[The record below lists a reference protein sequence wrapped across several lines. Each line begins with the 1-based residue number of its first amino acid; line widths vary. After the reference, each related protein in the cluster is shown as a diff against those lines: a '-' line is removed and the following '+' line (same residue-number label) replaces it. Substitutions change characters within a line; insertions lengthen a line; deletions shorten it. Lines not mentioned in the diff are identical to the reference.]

1 MKFHGYKPLL
11 DLDDNAVKD
20 GDKDVSLGT
29 LAVNALEL
37 PPKDKEMSGEEKIAR
52 FTLQLKIKKSSAKGE
67 PADISTDEAV
77 AIKKA
82 VANVPHYPNSWYGR
96 IVEEIEK

>member
-11 DLDDNAVKD
+11 DLDDKPVKD
-20 GDKDVSLGT
+20 GDKEVRIGV
-29 LAVNALEL
+29 LAINALEL
-37 PPKDKEMSGEEKIAR
+37 PPKDKELSGDEKFAR
-52 FTLQLKIKKSSAKGE
+52 FMLQLKIKKHSDIGE
-67 PADISTDEAV
+67 PVDITTDEAV

-82 VANVPHYPNSWYGR
+82 VASVPHYPNSWYGR

>member
-11 DLDDNAVKD
+11 DLDDKPVKE
-20 GDKDVSLGT
+20 GDKEVSLGT
-29 LAVNALEL
+29 LAVNALEV
-37 PPKDKEMSGEEKIAR
+37 PPKDKELSGDEKFTR
-52 FTLQLKIKKSSAKGE
+52 FMLQLKIKKSSAKGE

-82 VANVPHYPNSWYGR
+82 VASVPHYPNSWYGR